1 MAQANDF
8 DMLEQIMHLD
18 SISESSISSLQILSD
33 VRLNRYK
40 VDEIDESSDDDD
52 ELLFCTQ
59 AGNSNITSSMAFL
72 EDR

>member
-33 VRLNRYK
+33 VRLNRCK
-40 VDEIDESSDDDD
+40 VDESSDDDD
-52 ELLFCTQ
+52 ELLFLHALSEAAARRQHT
-59 AGNSNITSSMAFL
+59 T
-72 EDR
+72 